1 MSQPGI
7 QRHFKASPQSEPGD
21 PDPEVIS
28 ESRSFEEIRAER
40 VATVAQLTTLWQL
53 PDRLKKRRGAPTY
66 DSKWLAGLH
75 DLVTATSLGQIR
87 EPPAEYILG
96 HCPPWRISSKRQYTH
111 MYKRVPLYKWLLC
124 FIAFDSEENCTN
136 LVADISFFIAE
147 NNVFEQF

>member
-7 QRHFKASPQSEPGD
+7 QRHFKASPRPEPDD

-40 VATVAQLTTLWQL
+40 AATVARLTTLWQL

-87 EPPAEYILG
+87 EPPAEYILE
-96 HCPPWRISSKRQYTH
+96 HCPPEFRVNANIH
-111 MYKRVPLYKWLLC
+111 ICVCKRVPLYRWLLC
-124 FIAFDSEENCTN
+124 FIAIDNEENCTN
-136 LVADISFFIAE
+136 SVAGRHQLFHSGKQCF
-147 NNVFEQF
+147 